1 MKKTTAAME
10 LTSNMSIV
18 IWRPLSEKLLMYIR
32 VALFRAS
39 ASAPA
44 SDILPCLVNEDFRA
58 PVPA

>member
-1 MKKTTAAME
+1 M
-10 LTSNMSIV
+10 LV
-18 IWRPLSEKLLMYIR
+18 WRALSAKLLMYIR

-44 SDILPCLVNEDFRA
+44 SDILPCLVNDDFKA